1 MTGFLLI
8 VDGTFNTNDL
18 RLTLVNMVGV
28 LNTGETFPVTF
39 SYCASESRDS
49 FDSGIVLK
57 HISVRTGLLVLS
69 LVTGLKDCEQVFPM
83 PFLAVVCKAATGT
96 QARQ

>member
-8 VDGTFNTNDL
+8 MDGTFNTNDL

-28 LNTGETFPVTF
+28 LNTGETFLVAF

-49 FDSGIVLK
+49 FDFIWNSFKAHLGTDWSPGVI
-57 HISVRTGLLVLS
+57 LS
-69 LVTGLKDCEQVFPM
+69 D
-83 PFLAVVCKAATGT
+83 
-96 QARQ
+96 